1 MTSAAVVAR
10 RRHGLAIME
19 ATVGRLEKKRLFWR
33 QFSRYEAGVVGQHCR
48 ITRLVDITD
57 NSVEQRLGRLI
68 KIGSNTFPQPFDA
81 KLAAIFSFYLDNAVC
96 VEQEAI
102 ARRKFRFCSL
112 ELAVGN
118 NPYRGSRGIRAY
130 DDCLHFSGTS
140 AHL

>member
-48 ITRLVDITD
+48 ITKLVDITD

-68 KIGSNTFPQPFDA
+68 KIGSNTFPQPFDP
-81 KLAAIFSFYLDNAVC
+81 KLTAASSLHLDDAIS
-96 VEQEAI
+96 VEEQAI
-102 ARRKFRFCSL
+102 ARRKLRFRSL
-112 ELAVGN
+112 KMSVRN
-118 NPYRGSRGIRAY
+118 NPYRRSGGIRAC
-130 DDCLHFSGTS
+130 DGRLHFARAS